1 MLHCLINKHQNNY
14 ITKHFKTY
22 GLARGRILLFSNI
35 SRPATENMQP
45 PMPYIPGAL
54 FL

>member
-1 MLHCLINKHQNNY
+1 MLHSLINRHQNND
-14 ITKHFKTY
+14 ITKHFKTL

-35 SRPATENMQP
+35 SGPVAGNMQP
-45 PMPYIPGAL
+45 PMPYIPGAS